1 MGKTI
6 QTEVDSLVSLIQGE
20 ERISVKDA
28 ARKLGV
34 PASTVS
40 EWASFLEEEG
50 VINIEYKFTTP
61 FLVKKKFNAEQ
72 IEKIK
77 SSVVEEKDLFDRK
90 SESTLTYLN
99 KLEQEIDTL
108 KDLCD
113 DLGKNFKSRLS
124 SSKKEFNA
132 FTKAEEEQ
140 KKLNSRIVESK
151 QKFIK
156 QVADLNKQL
165 MKEQAS
171 YNKIYNFLYNQSQIE
186 GKILDIQEDEL
197 QLIKS
202 TDKMLGKRLKELR
215 KQIDQKKAGLL
226 KKKKDAVGE
235 SESNLR
241 KLEKK
246 YSQLKDALEN
256 DKLLM
261 DKLLMDNKEQENQI
275 EALKKGI
282 FSKIEMSDAN
292 LDKTIGEVKD
302 VPKKLN
308 SLMKKKNKILKIL
321 DGISYNERML
331 KEKLMDLMKRGSALN
346 LAEDSGNVLDEIKK
360 LEKGLEDI
368 SKKKGF
374 FETEI
379 KKVFNLLK
387 F

>member
-1 MGKTI
+1 
-6 QTEVDSLVSLIQGE
+6 
-20 ERISVKDA
+20 
-28 ARKLGV
+28 
-34 PASTVS
+34 
-40 EWASFLEEEG
+40 
-50 VINIEYKFTTP
+50 
-61 FLVKKKFNAEQ
+61 
-72 IEKIK
+72 
-77 SSVVEEKDLFDRK
+77 
-90 SESTLTYLN
+90 
-99 KLEQEIDTL
+99 
-108 KDLCD
+108 
-113 DLGKNFKSRLS
+113 
-124 SSKKEFNA
+124 
-132 FTKAEEEQ
+132 
-140 KKLNSRIVESK
+140 
-151 QKFIK
+151 
-156 QVADLNKQL
+156 
-165 MKEQAS
+165 MKEQAN
-171 YNKIYNFLYNQSQIE
+171 YNEIYNFLYNQSQIE

-202 TDKMLGKRLKELR
+202 TDKMLSKRLKELR
-215 KQIDQKKAGLL
+215 KQIDKKKAGLL
-226 KKKKDAVGE
+226 KKKEDAVGE

-246 YSQLKDALEN
+246 YSKLKDSLEN
-256 DKLLM
+256 EKLLM
-261 DKLLMDNKEQENQI
+261 DRLLKDNKEQENQI
-275 EALKKGI
+275 EELKKGI
-282 FSKIEMSDAN
+282 FSKIEVSDAK
-292 LDKTIGEVKD
+292 LDKTIDEVKD